1 MLKQMVRRPVL
12 PLCFKQQMKVSACI
26 FQRSLSTHVAGGLD
40 LVVVPGLAF
49 TVEGHRL
56 GRGKGY
62 YDVFLDKCRKIKG
75 TPPLTVGLA
84 FSQQVVPYV
93 PTDKDDICVDHV
105 LYST

>member
-1 MLKQMVRRPVL
+1 
-12 PLCFKQQMKVSACI
+12 MKVLACI
-26 FQRSLSTHVAGGLD
+26 FRRSLSTHIAGSLD

-49 TVEGHRL
+49 TLEGHRL

-62 YDVFLDKCRKIKG
+62 YDVFLDKCRKIQG

-93 PTDKDDICVDHV
+93 PTDKDDICVDRV

>member
-1 MLKQMVRRPVL
+1 
-12 PLCFKQQMKVSACI
+12 MKVSACI